1 MTHPFQANY
10 LLIDGALRPDA
21 VVGLY
26 QRHELFEIEPLYM
39 DTRWKD
45 LYDLGPILVK
55 PLPDSALLSDWL
67 IDESL
72 RADSTLI
79 YSRASIE
86 QLAKHLRHF
95 INPAD
100 CRGGSGLLRFA
111 DPLVAHFWLSSYPAS
126 SDAHLGPI
134 EHWWVATPKQSWEPQ
149 AYIPWQ
155 VFSGQAREATWDE
168 RTALLGED
176 QLVALDQAQH
186 VRFVARVHTR
196 LSTRNPQFFLAM
208 SAEQIS
214 AWLYLCLQRGLA
226 WGLVNERAL
235 ILWFESC
242 VDHGQDFISQD
253 PYLNWI
259 HSDPANTC
267 LSPDARIRTFDFY
280 RHSLKGTGHDS

>member
-1 MTHPFQANY
+1 MTHPSQANY

-21 VVGLY
+21 LVGLY
-26 QRHELFEIEPLYM
+26 LRHELFEIEPLYM

-55 PLPDSALLSDWL
+55 PLPDSELLSGWL
-67 IDESL
+67 AEESL
-72 RADSTLI
+72 WGDSTLI
-79 YSRASIE
+79 YSQAPI
-86 QLAKHLRHF
+86 QQVADHLRHF
-95 INPAD
+95 INAPD
-100 CRGGSGLLRFA
+100 CRGSSGLLRFA
-111 DPLVAHFWLSSYPAS
+111 DPLVAHFWLSSYPGS

-134 EHWWVATPKQSWEPQ
+134 EHWWVAKPRQHWEPK
-149 AYIPWQ
+149 AEIPWQ
-155 VFSGQAREATWDE
+155 VFNGPTSQTTWDE
-168 RTALLGED
+168 RNALLGED

-186 VRFVARVHTR
+186 VRFIARVHAR

-214 AWLYLCLQRGLA
+214 AWLYLCLQSGLA

-253 PYLNWI
+253 PYLSWI

-267 LSPDARIRTFDFY
+267 LSPDARIRAFDVY
-280 RHSLKGTGHDS
+280 RHSLKDTGHDS